1 MDAKVNETVDDKTL
15 LRAYRL
21 EIEQLKAKLA
31 EVEQAMQ
38 TVKAT
43 EQIDPVENEENQLFM
58 LQVNIIIYYFSLY
71 FFMFFPF

>member
-38 TVKAT
+38 TVKAS
-43 EQIDPVENEENQLFM
+43 EQVDPSEVEENQLFM
-58 LQVNIIIYYFSLY
+58 LQVSFITLALSLE
-71 FFMFFPF
+71 